1 MSILKR
7 GFKHNERPRNWTTT
21 CSSLVSKDDKQT
33 SKIEDFPAV
42 LNDQKLFLWDHC
54 IWEKVGKSVG
64 SYHHNSLYLEPQYLI
79 SLLNVGAATKTRSFY
94 LIDLLNQWN
103 LKSLQYLW
111 NYFLSALLLE
121 CNKNQLIFGLLLNLP
136 DMYV

>member
-1 MSILKR
+1 M
-7 GFKHNERPRNWTTT
+7 
-21 CSSLVSKDDKQT
+21 SKDDKQT

-79 SLLNVGAATKTRSFY
+79 SLLNVGVATKTRSFY
-94 LIDLLNQWN
+94 LIDLLNQ
-103 LKSLQYLW
+103 
-111 NYFLSALLLE
+111 
-121 CNKNQLIFGLLLNLP
+121 
-136 DMYV
+136 